1 MFILSHN
8 VVVLLIVMG
17 MMSITAYA
25 SFSPQQQEQP
35 TIASS
40 TNSTIHTDDTGFT
53 VSLPP
58 GWTSADRDNT
68 SQEAREVAES
78 QLKETLVEYCPI
90 EQSMLDN
97 ITGIVRCNDDLGI
110 IQVSRYVNMELNPDF
125 ARGASAV
132 DPSNGLI
139 VLDLTAQDLVDF
151 RNRTSPNT
159 ILVQSRDLPVNVS
172 SSDNGGTQWQIPG
185 KLVLTANQIN
195 QLGGIQLLFVDWTSG
210 YEVNYRVPKGQ
221 VGLGEPISIF
231 GIGLDNLPQE
241 LEPIIQILTSI
252 NLQRPPG
259 G

>member
-1 MFILSHN
+1 MFILSHY
-8 VVVLLIVMG
+8 VAVLLIVVS
-17 MMSITAYA
+17 MMSMTAYA
-25 SFSPQQQEQP
+25 SSSPQQQEQS

-53 VSLPP
+53 VTLPP

-78 QLKETLVEYCPI
+78 QLKETLVEYCLMD
-90 EQSMLDN
+90 QSMLDN
-97 ITGIVRCNDDLGI
+97 ITGIAMCNDDLGS
-110 IQVSRYVNMELNPDF
+110 IQVSRYVNMDVNPDF

-132 DPSNGLI
+132 DPSTGLI

-151 RNRTSPNT
+151 RNGSSPNT
-159 ILVQSRDLPVNVS
+159 ILVQSRDLLVNVS

-195 QLGGIQLLFVDWTSG
+195 QLEGIQLLFVDWTSG
-210 YEVNYRVPKGQ
+210 YEVSYRVPKGQ

-241 LEPIIQILTSI
+241 LVPILQILTSV
-252 NLQRPPG
+252 NLQRPPSG
-259 G
+259 